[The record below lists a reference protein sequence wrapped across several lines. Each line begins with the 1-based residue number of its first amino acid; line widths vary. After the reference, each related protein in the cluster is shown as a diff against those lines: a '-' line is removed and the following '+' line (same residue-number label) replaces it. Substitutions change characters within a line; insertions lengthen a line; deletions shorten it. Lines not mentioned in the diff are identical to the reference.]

1 MSKKEAL
8 DPEFLSQY
16 EREATWALSHGITQ
30 RTSKRYRDQ
39 GMPYL
44 FWGGIVYIPKHEG
57 REWIAN
63 RVKRR
68 NPRRRQ
74 ARQAAAAT
82 TEIGGAA

>member
-1 MSKKEAL
+1 MSKKEAR

-16 EREATWALSHGITQ
+16 EREATWAPSHGITR

-44 FWGGIVYIPKHEG
+44 FWGGIVYIPKHQG
-57 REWIAN
+57 REWIAD

-68 NPRRRQ
+68 NLPRPQRKTR
-74 ARQAAAAT
+74 AT
-82 TEIGGAA
+82 AEIGAA